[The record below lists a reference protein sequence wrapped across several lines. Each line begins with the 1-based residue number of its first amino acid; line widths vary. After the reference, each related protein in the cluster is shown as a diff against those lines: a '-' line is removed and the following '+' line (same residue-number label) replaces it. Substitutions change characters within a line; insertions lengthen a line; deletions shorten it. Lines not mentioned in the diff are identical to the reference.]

1 MSSNKQQK
9 IKLQSF
15 SFNDCVGELYIVN
28 NEHYQI
34 KGTYTGSGS
43 KKMYF
48 WAASPP
54 NYIQSF
60 NGSGLPFPNPE
71 IAYENTPNKQI
82 INLDNPK
89 TMNQFEI
96 DFYYPNSYY
105 HEQGRVYVP
114 SHINF
119 CFDKNGNKHKVF
131 LNQDIPARSLSV
143 SLFDPLV

>member
-1 MSSNKQQK
+1 MSDNKKVK
-9 IKLQSF
+9 IQSF
-15 SFNDCVGELYIVN
+15 SFNDCVGEIYITN
-28 NEHYQI
+28 NQQYLC
-34 KGTYTGSGS
+34 KGTYTGSGA
-43 KKMYF
+43 KLMYF

-71 IAYENTPNKQI
+71 IAYENTPNKQV

-89 TMNQFEI
+89 SMNQFNIE
-96 DFYYPNSYY
+96 FTYPNSYY

-114 SHINF
+114 SHVNF
-119 CFDKNGNKHKVF
+119 SFGVDGPKHKVF